1 MKLSKNQLRRII
13 REEHRRLMEAGPS
26 HMDYSVS
33 DEKAVIDS
41 LSDEEYA
48 ALEEICWELSDFF
61 DKPIDNDYAAYVIVQ
76 MIRYTL
82 PRLKN
87 PVLQKFINR

>member
-1 MKLSKNQLRRII
+1 MRLTRNQLKGII
-13 REEHRRLMEAGPS
+13 RRTINEAGPS

-33 DEKAVIDS
+33 DEKAIIDS
-41 LSDEEYA
+41 LSNEEYA
-48 ALEEICWELSDFF
+48 ALEEVCWELADFF
-61 DKPIDNDYAAYVIVQ
+61 DKPIDSDYAAYVIVQ

-87 PVLQKFINR
+87 PIFKKFINK